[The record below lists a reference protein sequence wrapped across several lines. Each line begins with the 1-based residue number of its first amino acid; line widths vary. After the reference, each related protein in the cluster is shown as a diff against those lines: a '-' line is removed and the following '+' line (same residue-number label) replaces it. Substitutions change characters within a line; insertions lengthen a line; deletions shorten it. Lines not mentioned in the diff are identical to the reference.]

1 MLPTR
6 AQTAVLWALLT
17 PVIVLSAWI
26 LGGSCQSRTLC
37 LLVGVLYLL
46 SISLWI
52 GSVVFSHSPHPRLI
66 LSLVGWGILFVL
78 LSGLIFSFYFEIVEL
93 WVGRRGFSQIGRS
106 GWALVL
112 VCILGLLVFKAVL
125 TRLREKLPIGFPS

>member
-6 AQTAVLWALLT
+6 TQAVALWSLLT

-26 LGGSCQSRTLC
+26 LGGSCHSRALC
-37 LLVGVLYLL
+37 LLVGALYLL
-46 SISLWI
+46 SMGLWI
-52 GSVVFSHSPHPRLI
+52 GSLVSARSPRPRL
-66 LSLVGWGILFVL
+66 LFALMGWGVLFVL
-78 LSGLIFSFYFEIVEL
+78 LSGLIFSFYFELVEL

-112 VCILGLLVFKAVL
+112 VCIIGLLAFKAVL